1 MTTDGVFPLGQL
13 GTLIFMMMG
22 PVSLIPLF
30 AGATR
35 AADPALR
42 RSIALRAFGFAAI
55 ALVIAVAIGAG
66 LLMSWGASRP
76 ALIIAAGLL
85 LTLASLRHVLGQSHG
100 AAPAAEPPKAP
111 PASIALSPLAFPS
124 IVTPYGVGV
133 LIVFVAY
140 APDSAVKMSILGI
153 ALAIMVV
160 NLLAMLFAH
169 RLIQWIGTAPLTI
182 LGAVFGVL
190 QIALGLEMVISG
202 VMMRT
207 SGAT

>member
-1 MTTDGVFPLGQL
+1 MTSDEMFPLSQL
-13 GTLIFMMMG
+13 SALVFMMMG

-30 AGATR
+30 SGATR

-42 RSIALRAFGFAAI
+42 RSIALRAFGFAAA
-55 ALVIAVAIGAG
+55 ALVVAVAMGAG
-66 LLMSWGASRP
+66 LLTKWGVSRP

-85 LTLASLRHVLGQSHG
+85 LMLASLRNVLSRQG
-100 AAPAAEPPKAP
+100 AARAAEPPQAP
-111 PASIALSPLAFPS
+111 SRSIALSPLAFPS

-140 APDSAVKMSILGI
+140 APNTDVKLSILGI
-153 ALAIMVV
+153 SLAIIAVD
-160 NLLAMLFAH
+160 LLAMLFAH
-169 RLIQWIGTAPLTI
+169 RLIKWLGTASLMI

-190 QIALGLEMVISG
+190 QIALGIEMVISG
-202 VMMRT
+202 VMMRI

>member
-1 MTTDGVFPLGQL
+1 MTNSDLFPLGQL
-13 GTLIFMMMG
+13 ATLVFMMMG
-22 PVSLIPLF
+22 PVSLIPMF
-30 AGATR
+30 YGATR
-35 AADPALR
+35 AADFQLR
-42 RSIALRAFGFAAI
+42 RSIALRAFGFAEI
-55 ALVIAVAIGAG
+55 ALVIAVVIGAG

-85 LTLASLRHVLGQSHG
+85 LTIASLRNVLGQGH
-100 AAPAAEPPKAP
+100 AAVSPTDSPQAP
-111 PASIALSPLAFPS
+111 PRSIALSPLAFPS

-140 APDSAVKMSILGI
+140 APDARVKLSILGI
-153 ALAIMVV
+153 ALAIMVID
-160 NLLAMLFAH
+160 LLAMLSAH
-169 RLIQWIGTAPLTI
+169 RLIKWVGPVPLTI

-202 VMMRT
+202 VMMRA